1 MMVSLSQMREDIT
14 LTAYEANYLDGLH
27 AAEAE
32 DLSAYDIIVSR
43 GGTAD
48 LLRKMLSIPVV
59 SIDLSYYDI
68 LNAIKLAQSYSES
81 CAIIAFP
88 SIASSAQM
96 LVDILQYKIPVQVIN
111 NEDELPQVFDALLK
125 QNKQIFLGD
134 FVVTKYAKYR
144 GYRAILITS
153 GLESVSQAFDRAVE
167 LVQYY
172 QQYRQSNFFYRTAF
186 RLSQKWIMVLDMQGQ
201 QVFTDVPVTQS
212 RALHKQLRR
221 TLPALI
227 RSDSVQTVLHTK
239 DKAYL
244 VNAAKLNLS
253 GAPMALFELT
263 DLRRNYELFDEA
275 VLTRDANDAPAD
287 PNLRLFYGGNATAEV
302 MRKADSYSKASA
314 VILAGEAGTGK
325 DSFAYYLYR
334 HGPYNRSA
342 LTIINCPALTAQSLQ
357 TLLRSN
363 SSPFFSKSCTIY
375 IKNLEQLPTEQLRQL
390 LSFLGSAGVAS
401 GNQLI
406 FSVEEPPSLA
416 KQPRDDSIIHAI
428 LAELPCV
435 TLRLPPLRQRIYE
448 IPTLVSLYIAELAN
462 HNAYQIAG
470 IEPEG
475 MALLQGYTWPGNLRQ
490 LRSILDTLAQITT
503 DPYIR
508 SDDVKDI
515 LHSQETAAIESDLIG
530 VPIDLSQPLNG
541 IIADIIRFLLQQE
554 GMNRTKVA
562 DRLGICRTTL
572 WKYLKDSSQ
581 VNSQNDS
588 LFSNN
593 QVPESRLTRSD
604 KNEQ

>member
-1 MMVSLSQMREDIT
+1 MVRILGIAPYEGLKNMMISLSQMREDIT
-14 LTAYEANYLDGLH
+14 LTTYEANYLDGLH
-27 AAEAE
+27 VAEAE

-88 SIASSAQM
+88 SIASSAQI

-111 NEDELPQVFDALLK
+111 NEDELPQVFDTLLK
-125 QNKQIFLGD
+125 QNRQVFLGD
-134 FVVTKYAKYR
+134 LVVTKYAKYR

-186 RLSQKWIMVLDMQGQ
+186 HLSQKWIMVLDMQGQ

-221 TLPALI
+221 TLPALT
-227 RSDSVQTVLHTK
+227 RSDSIQTVLHAK

-244 VNAAKLNLS
+244 VNAVKLNLS
-253 GAPMALFELT
+253 GTPMALFELT

-325 DSFAYYLYR
+325 DSFAYYLYQ

-342 LTIINCPALTAQSLQ
+342 LTIINCPVLTAQSLQ

-375 IKNLEQLPTEQLRQL
+375 IKNLEQLPTEQLHQL

-406 FSVEEPPSLA
+406 FSAEEPPSLA

-515 LHSQETAAIESDLIG
+515 LHSQETTAIESDLIG

-541 IIADIIRFLLQQE
+541 IIADIIRFLLRQE

-562 DRLGICRTTL
+562 NKLGICRTTL
-572 WKYLKDSSQ
+572 WKYLKDSSC
-581 VNSQNDS
+581 
-588 LFSNN
+588 
-593 QVPESRLTRSD
+593 
-604 KNEQ
+604 